1 MLKNSLVLILLIIL
15 IVLSV
20 FCISIF
26 KQKNM
31 GKAAACFKDS
41 CFEVEL
47 AVSFEEKK
55 TGLMFRDSL
64 EAGKGML
71 FVFDKEDIR
80 SFWMKN
86 TLIPLDII
94 WIDDKSEVVYI
105 SSNAQPCLPA
115 QADKE
120 GNCPGI
126 SSDKNAKYVLEINGG
141 IAEKIGVKIGDKV
154 DLSF

>member
-15 IVLSV
+15 IILSV
-20 FCISIF
+20 FFILIF

-31 GKAAACFKDS
+31 GKATACFKDS

-71 FVFDKEDIR
+71 FVFDKEGVR

-86 TLIPLDII
+86 TLIPLDIV
-94 WIDDKSEVVYI
+94 WIDDKSEVVCI
-105 SSNAQPCLPA
+105 SSNAQPC
-115 QADKE
+115 KE

-154 DLSF
+154 DLNF